1 LHIHILIFF
10 LLDGKSYTLCIADP
24 EAEIFQ
30 SCGLVFKTPGIPK
43 EYQSNS
49 DILARIFLRKAYPC
63 GRQDESNKLNFVF
76 EPPKL
81 ADNLIQETAPG
92 SPTQTVILMQ
102 NDSGG
107 EVCTMRPPQKFPQIN
122 HIASQ
127 NHINNFGDMEW
138 NVDQVGYPVVQ
149 GTAPSPSLSHL
160 VTFGQNP
167 IEENLVQNPE
177 GEIYTMGPPQE
188 WSQLNTL
195 ANVENHRNMVENHE
209 EEVQKLAP
217 QELVTLQ
224 NVLQAPSTEYII
236 NFIAN
241 AESNT
246 KSNVEDYNAIEQ
258 FPSEIFDQTSTDP
271 NSQMAKILAQ
281 ALNGSLVEFLVNSKQ
296 EEENASNTNDNNT
309 GHISPPSEKKPTKR
323 SAQNSVN
330 SEGKMLSNSIFLT
343 NGGPKPRK
351 KVQEDISQ
359 NPVNLGD
366 FDLLSERT
374 LKLLTIANEELP
386 NELLKDIENYVDK
399 FN

>member
-1 LHIHILIFF
+1 
-10 LLDGKSYTLCIADP
+10 
-24 EAEIFQ
+24 
-30 SCGLVFKTPGIPK
+30 
-43 EYQSNS
+43 
-49 DILARIFLRKAYPC
+49 
-63 GRQDESNKLNFVF
+63 
-76 EPPKL
+76 
-81 ADNLIQETAPG
+81 
-92 SPTQTVILMQ
+92 
-102 NDSGG
+102 
-107 EVCTMRPPQKFPQIN
+107 
-122 HIASQ
+122 
-127 NHINNFGDMEW
+127 
-138 NVDQVGYPVVQ
+138 
-149 GTAPSPSLSHL
+149 L
-160 VTFGQNP
+160 VTLVQNP

-177 GEIYTMGPPQE
+177 GGIFTMGPPQE
-188 WSQLNTL
+188 LSQLNTL
-195 ANVENHRNMVENHE
+195 SNVENYGNMVENHV

>member
-1 LHIHILIFF
+1 M
-10 LLDGKSYTLCIADP
+10 GNN
-24 EAEIFQ
+24 
-30 SCGLVFKTPGIPK
+30 LV
-43 EYQSNS
+43 
-49 DILARIFLRKAYPC
+49 
-63 GRQDESNKLNFVF
+63 
-76 EPPKL
+76 
-81 ADNLIQETAPG
+81 QETAPG
-92 SPTQTVILMQ
+92 PPSQTVILMQ

-107 EVCTMRPPQKFPQIN
+107 EVCTMRPPQKFRQIN
-122 HIASQ
+122 HVASQ
-127 NHINNFGDMEW
+127 NHINNFGNMEW

-149 GTAPSPSLSHL
+149 GTAPSPSLPHL

-177 GEIYTMGPPQE
+177 GEIYTMGPTQE

-246 KSNVEDYNAIEQ
+246 KSNVEDYNTIEH

-281 ALNGSLVEFLVNSKQ
+281 VSNGSLVEFLANSQQ
-296 EEENASNTNDNNT
+296 EEGKASNNA
-309 GHISPPSEKKPTKR
+309 EKKANKT
-323 SAQNSVN
+323 
-330 SEGKMLSNSIFLT
+330 I
-343 NGGPKPRK
+343 
-351 KVQEDISQ
+351 ISK
-359 NPVNLGD
+359 
-366 FDLLSERT
+366 S
-374 LKLLTIANEELP
+374 
-386 NELLKDIENYVDK
+386 
-399 FN
+399 